1 MKDKF
6 FEHKIILANPELANE
21 YMKLKSQITTQS
33 EWYGHSY
40 ADLIGIVYENGI
52 KKSAFIKDQESGN
65 FEILDSF
72 IATGKLMED
81 IRYKKDGTS
90 YTKYYVLYNVEN
102 HSSTKPTVVDTDLDN
117 QVCNVKR
124 EFTYEI
130 LLGFEGKK
138 RYITN
143 TCRSTGPG
151 GLSLPDVISELED
164 FFEMLFETNDKGFR
178 SEKDVCDNHHEIFYV
193 DFYDN
198 TGEEF
203 TLWFDS
209 IQEILDCVRSIRI
222 IDIKTE
228 IMQKE

>member
-1 MKDKF
+1 MKQVF
-6 FEHKIILANPELANE
+6 FEHKIVLANSELANE

-33 EWYGHSY
+33 DWYGHSY

-52 KKSAFIKDQESGN
+52 KKSAFKKDQKSGN

-90 YTKYYVLYNVEN
+90 YTNYYVLYNVEN
-102 HSSTKPTVVDTDLDN
+102 HSSTKPTVVDADLNN
-117 QVCNVKR
+117 QACNIRR
-124 EFTYEI
+124 EYTYEI

-138 RYITN
+138 RYLTN

-151 GLSLPDVISELED
+151 GLSLPDTISQLED
-164 FFEMLFETNDKGFR
+164 FFEMLFEDKDKGFR
-178 SEKDVCDNHHEIFYV
+178 SEKDFCDDYSEIFYV
-193 DFYDN
+193 DFYDD

-203 TLWFDS
+203 SLWFDS

-222 IDIKTE
+222 IDIKTA
-228 IMQKE
+228 II